1 MAGERAGTDR
11 AARAPP
17 RSGGGVTRFGPWIE
31 RLEAV
36 AVGRELVAT
45 SGRRD
50 AAGVTDASVHVVP
63 LSLLDGKGNAW
74 SLDAGAAV
82 YALAFAG
89 DELLLSGGDDGRL
102 LAWDVTGQRKAGE
115 VALKVPIRALAI
127 DPAVM
132 RGDAGAI
139 LVGTADGALHVVKF
153 AIADGAPR
161 FSGAERH
168 ALSDGAIGAV
178 AFDPAGLAVAGAAD
192 GQLWV
197 LQ

>member
-50 AAGVTDASVHVVP
+50 AAGVSDASVHVMP
-63 LSLLDGKGNAW
+63 LSLLDGKGTAW

-89 DELLLSGGDDGRL
+89 DERVMSGGDDGRL
-102 LAWDVTGQRKAGE
+102 IAWDVTGQRRVAE
-115 VALKVPIRALAI
+115 VSVHAPVRALAV
-127 DPAVM
+127 DPAVA
-132 RGDAGAI
+132 RSDAGAI
-139 LVGTADGALHVVKF
+139 LVGTADGALHIVQL
-153 AIADGAPR
+153 AIAD
-161 FSGAERH
+161 
-168 ALSDGAIGAV
+168 
-178 AFDPAGLAVAGAAD
+178 
-192 GQLWV
+192 
-197 LQ
+197 